1 MKYQRLP
8 DKGVL
13 FQKVEITFFAW
24 LPIKIGIEVRWLETV
39 TVQYQYNFQTFRK
52 YNDTIIS
59 GIWEP
64 ICFLN

>member
-8 DKGVL
+8 DKGDL

-39 TVQYQYNFQTFRK
+39 TVQYQYNFQTFYINLHSFNYFSVLSTRP
-52 YNDTIIS
+52 D
-59 GIWEP
+59 
-64 ICFLN
+64 